1 MWGIRTIK
9 FRRIHHEAGNSHSAL
24 GTVASVYDE
33 ALATQATSSSPDES
47 TVRLSELVAALEIM
61 GMKFISPTDQ
71 VKAEEKEI
79 KRQEFADTSANDL
92 ADAMD
97 ETLSVADSMSDFEAL
112 GPSANPNQYEG
123 PPPSPASSS
132 RTETGFFCPT
142 CKSHVKGKAKA
153 PLSVPND
160 PHWVVT
166 AGTRVGVFKD
176 WSIAYQFVTG
186 VSRSCFKRYESYEEA
201 KAAYDHARASGAVRV
216 LPSPY

>member
-1 MWGIRTIK
+1 MITTTAPIENASLQRLFATFK
-9 FRRIHHEAGNSHSAL
+9 AL

-71 VKAEEKEI
+71 VKEEL
-79 KRQEFADTSANDL
+79 ADTDANDL

-97 ETLSVADSMSDFEAL
+97 ETLSVADTMSDFEAL
-112 GPSANPNQYEG
+112 GPSANRNQYEG
-123 PPPSPASSS
+123 PPPSPATSS

-166 AGTRVGVFKD
+166 AGTRVGIYKD
-176 WSIAYQFVTG
+176 WSIAYQYVTG
-186 VSRSCFKRYESYEEA
+186 VSKACFKRYESYEEA
-201 KAAYDHARASGAVRV
+201 KAAYEHARASGAIRV